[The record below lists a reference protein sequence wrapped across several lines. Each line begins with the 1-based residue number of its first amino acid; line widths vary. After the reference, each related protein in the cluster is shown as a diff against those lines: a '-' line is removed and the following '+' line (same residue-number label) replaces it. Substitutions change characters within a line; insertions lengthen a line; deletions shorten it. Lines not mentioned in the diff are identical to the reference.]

1 MNDIR
6 NAAEALRKQMTTYI
20 RQNTTKDLNELFPL
34 DTMSL
39 DQIYGICQMIE
50 TVNIKKEERMQN
62 RTTSGE
68 KQIKKIYTDGA
79 CSGNPGP
86 GGYAYVIKRDGQI
99 LFRSSNGYRKTTNNR
114 MELLAVIKALS
125 HKDVRP
131 TRYEV
136 YTDSQYIVNSVNKG
150 WLQNWAREGF
160 VKPANKDL
168 WKELHRILQT
178 KEVTF
183 NWIKGHAENP
193 DNDWCDKEAVRASH
207 EKDLDTDY
215 NYESG
220 KC

>member
-1 MNDIR
+1 MDTIR
-6 NAAEALRKQMTTYI
+6 NAAAALKMLMKDYI
-20 RQNTTKDLNELFPL
+20 KRNTTKELQETFPL
-34 DTMSL
+34 ETMSL
-39 DQIYGICQMIE
+39 DSLYGMCQLLEKIRDR
-50 TVNIKKEERMQN
+50 KEQRQQHN
-62 RTTSGE
+62 NPSE
-68 KQIKKIYTDGA
+68 KQVHQIYTDGA

-86 GGYAYVIKRDGQI
+86 GGYAYIIKRDGQI

-207 EKDLDTDY
+207 ENDLDTDY

-220 KC
+220 EC